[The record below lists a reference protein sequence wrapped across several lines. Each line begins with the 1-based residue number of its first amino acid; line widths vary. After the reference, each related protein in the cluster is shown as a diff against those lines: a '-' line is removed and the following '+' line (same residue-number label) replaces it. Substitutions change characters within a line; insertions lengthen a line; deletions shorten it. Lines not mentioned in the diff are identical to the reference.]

1 MSETVDTNANSTSKS
16 TASDPL
22 VVSNETVYEFGRHL
36 DSPSHVVS
44 EKVQTLAAQ
53 IYTELQR
60 IINRCNDDEDVVGGL
75 MPLVVNVLESLD
87 LALIENQQFQ
97 VELELCKDDNE
108 QLVTAFEKEKLN
120 KKKVEQRLFEFEFT
134 TDEEKQHYQQKI
146 DSLANIVKMLELKA
160 KNSADHSS
168 RLEEKETEMKKEYNK
183 LHERYTEVLR
193 SHCELMERV
202 KILIGTDEGMASLGP
217 NSLTNFNINFTKIQ
231 NNKRTDLESSG
242 EESHYSEHIPRR
254 DSSSPTPRQAWN
266 EPELSLD
273 DNRSIIEDVD
283 DIARD
288 RDKDRD
294 GLSLTGICMADHFS
308 LFYLNI

>member
-1 MSETVDTNANSTSKS
+1 MDTNANSTSKS
-16 TASDPL
+16 ATDDIASPAL
-22 VVSNETVYEFGRHL
+22 ATGNETVYEFGRHL

-108 QLVTAFEKEKLN
+108 QLVQAFEKEKLC

-183 LHERYTEVLR
+183 LHDRYTEVLR
-193 SHCELMERV
+193 GHCELMERV

-217 NSLTNFNINFTKIQ
+217 NSLTNFNINYKIQ
-231 NNKRTDLESSG
+231 NNKRNDLESSG
-242 EESHYSEHIPRR
+242 EDSHYSEHIPRR

-288 RDKDRD
+288 RDRDRECP
-294 GLSLTGICMADHFS
+294 SLTGICIDWSLS
-308 LFYLNI
+308 LFYLNL

>member
-1 MSETVDTNANSTSKS
+1 MQLKVQNRVKMSEEMDTNANSTSK
-16 TASDPL
+16 TTTTSD
-22 VVSNETVYEFGRHL
+22 SIATNQETIYEFGRQL

-60 IINRCNDDEDVVGGL
+60 IINRCNEDEEVVGGL

-160 KNSADHSS
+160 KNSSDHCLSTCY
-168 RLEEKETEMKKEYNK
+168 LLFKQ
-183 LHERYTEVLR
+183 
-193 SHCELMERV
+193 
-202 KILIGTDEGMASLGP
+202 
-217 NSLTNFNINFTKIQ
+217 FIN
-231 NNKRTDLESSG
+231 
-242 EESHYSEHIPRR
+242 
-254 DSSSPTPRQAWN
+254 
-266 EPELSLD
+266 
-273 DNRSIIEDVD
+273 
-283 DIARD
+283 
-288 RDKDRD
+288 
-294 GLSLTGICMADHFS
+294 
-308 LFYLNI
+308 